1 MTFYQGTENLPE
13 FTDYRMNHR
22 TYRYTDENV
31 LYPFGYGLCY
41 GKVSYSDLQVSKL
54 ESQTDEE
61 LLVSVRVKNESQYPL
76 VEAGQIYIRHMDAK
90 DYEPNYQ
97 LKAISSVQLAPGE
110 EKKISVS
117 LSARAFGIITEDGTC
132 VVRPGTYQITAGG
145 QQPDRRSEELT
156 GNKVCK
162 VTVTRCGKE
171 VEIEY

>member
-1 MTFYQGTENLPE
+1 M
-13 FTDYRMNHR
+13 
-22 TYRYTDENV
+22 
-31 LYPFGYGLCY
+31 
-41 GKVSYSDLQVSKL
+41 
-54 ESQTDEE
+54 
-61 LLVSVRVKNESQYPL
+61 
-76 VEAGQIYIRHMDAK
+76 EAGQIYIRHVDAK

-145 QQPDRRSEELT
+145 QQPDGRSEELT